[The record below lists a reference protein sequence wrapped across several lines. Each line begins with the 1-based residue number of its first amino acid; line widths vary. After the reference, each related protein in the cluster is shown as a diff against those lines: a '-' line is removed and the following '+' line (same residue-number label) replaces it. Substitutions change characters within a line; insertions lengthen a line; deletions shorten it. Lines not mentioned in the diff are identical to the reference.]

1 MWALTSWQFPNK
13 SEATVRWLQKDDT
26 TFHVDEMNVA
36 DRWQYYISS
45 WMRTEP
51 TEGVPRSRMQK
62 VVLTRNLPSGDN
74 ESDGDSQ
81 PKAISYSEG
90 LALKIC
96 LHSSK
101 IVYESGTSNY
111 FVYNVPGS
119 AKTQEERALKEQRA
133 KIIKEMRSQIFSEKM
148 VMNSPWMKNLSQEE
162 VQQVKEAYWKWKDEG
177 IPPSQ
182 ASDED
187 FAMVEAPAL
196 AE

>member
-1 MWALTSWQFPNK
+1 
-13 SEATVRWLQKDDT
+13 
-26 TFHVDEMNVA
+26 MNVT
-36 DRWQYYISS
+36 DQWQYYISS
-45 WMRTEP
+45 WMRAEP
-51 TEGVPRSRMQK
+51 TEGVPRSEMRK

-96 LHSSK
+96 LNSSK

-119 AKTQEERALKEQRA
+119 ARTKEELVAKENQA
-133 KIIKEMRSQIFSEKM
+133 KAIKEMRNQTFYEKM

-177 IPPSQ
+177 QLPS
-182 ASDED
+182 ASVEED
-187 FAMVEAPAL
+187 SAMAEAPAAL
-196 AE
+196 NES